1 MNERIAILGNFNY
14 SFISKAL
21 KGKFIIFEEEGFNQW
36 ANLFSTNESTL
47 IKFNPKYIFLLF
59 DFNSSK
65 QDSLLEEFI
74 SFYSIIET
82 FLLNNPAIQLFVSN
96 IFLSKKNIEVYD
108 NSHTNFH
115 FMNIWTNNLKTLTD
129 KFINVHIVDLFS
141 IITQFGSK
149 NAYSEKLM
157 LLGSIPFGVE
167 ISKTI
172 SDHIIFLIDKTQTVK
187 HKVLCIDLDNTL
199 WGGVLGDVGP
209 MGIQVGNTSEGIVYL
224 NLQKK
229 ILEIKNQGVILCI
242 VSKNDNKIVDEVF
255 ALNKNLIL
263 TKDDFTII
271 KANWNNKSD
280 NIIQISQELNIGLQ
294 SIVFI
299 DDNPF
304 EREQVRTSLPEVKVV
319 DFDSK
324 SKYLEIVNQTFQNYF
339 FSFKL
344 TNEDTNKGLQY
355 KSIKLRNQVK
365 NSMDFDTYLESLN
378 MEITVGLMQEHEKD
392 RVFQL
397 INKTNQFNLTSI
409 RYELSEFNNFDLAK
423 NPIFV
428 GSVKDRFG
436 DEGLIYVLTSH
447 VINENLIIDNN
458 VMSCRVMGRNI
469 EYSIF
474 QSIELYLIK
483 HGFKTIEAKYVPSSK
498 NKPIKELLNNLNFD
512 LISQSEVEIF
522 YKKNL
527 SSTPINKKL
536 IKAKWKI

>member
-21 KGKFIIFEEEGFNQW
+21 NGKFIIFEEEGFNQW

-82 FLLNNPAIQLFVSN
+82 FLLNNPAIQIFLSN
-96 IFLSKKNIEVYD
+96 IFLSKKTIEDYD
-108 NSHTNFH
+108 SSHTNFH
-115 FMNIWTNNLKTLTD
+115 FMNIWTNNFKALLD
-129 KFINVHIVDLFS
+129 KFVNVHIFDLFS

-172 SDHIIFLIDKTQTVK
+172 SDHIIFLIDKTQTLK

-199 WGGVLGDVGP
+199 WGGVVGDVGP

-280 NIIQISQELNIGLQ
+280 NIIEISQELNIGLQ

-299 DDNPF
+299 DDNPY

-324 SKYLEIVNQTFQNYF
+324 SKYLEIINQTFQDYF

-365 NSMDFDTYLESLN
+365 N
-378 MEITVGLMQEHEKD
+378 I
-392 RVFQL
+392 
-397 INKTNQFNLTSI
+397 
-409 RYELSEFNNFDLAK
+409 
-423 NPIFV
+423 
-428 GSVKDRFG
+428 
-436 DEGLIYVLTSH
+436 
-447 VINENLIIDNN
+447 
-458 VMSCRVMGRNI
+458 
-469 EYSIF
+469 
-474 QSIELYLIK
+474 
-483 HGFKTIEAKYVPSSK
+483 
-498 NKPIKELLNNLNFD
+498 
-512 LISQSEVEIF
+512 
-522 YKKNL
+522 
-527 SSTPINKKL
+527 
-536 IKAKWKI
+536 